1 MCTVLHALTFGC
13 WQDERERETA
23 IHQRLEKK
31 WLGNIRIP
39 FSTIYLNGKV
49 SLSVFWALWATSKT
63 LSPPSGKV
71 GLSILS
77 GTSGF
82 HPIARTGIFFGTCGF
97 HSITKSQ
104 T

>member
-1 MCTVLHALTFGC
+1 MLYFFYFCLCKKCLELDKMCTVLYALTFGC

-49 SLSVFWALWATSKT
+49 SLSIFWA
-63 LSPPSGKV
+63 
-71 GLSILS
+71 
-77 GTSGF
+77 
-82 HPIARTGIFFGTCGF
+82 
-97 HSITKSQ
+97 Q
-104 T
+104 